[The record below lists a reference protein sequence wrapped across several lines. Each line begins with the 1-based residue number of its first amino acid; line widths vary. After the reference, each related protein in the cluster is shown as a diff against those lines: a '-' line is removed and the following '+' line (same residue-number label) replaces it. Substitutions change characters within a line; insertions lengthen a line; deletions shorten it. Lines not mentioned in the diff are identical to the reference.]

1 MIFFCLKQWFRGSG
15 CRLMSTRWS
24 VAVFECSCFIQRAL
38 VINSLLVS
46 FDPQWCVLCFV
57 WTVCLRATVFGF
69 SGTRRL
75 QQIVNILDRKQVT
88 HIILNWKYVTTLS
101 AISPSKGLILKSR
114 DTTSTWTGS
123 YVIHYVL
130 CDPLGFTLQV
140 CFIIFE
146 VNVALICVIQIKVH
160 NS

>member
-1 MIFFCLKQWFRGSG
+1 MLWCV
-15 CRLMSTRWS
+15 RLPLGVHTMERC
-24 VAVFECSCFIQRAL
+24 CSCLTQRAL

-46 FDPQWCVLCFV
+46 FGPQWCVLCFV
-57 WTVCLRATVFGF
+57 WTVWVRATVFGF

-101 AISPSKGLILKSR
+101 ANSPTKGLILKSR

-123 YVIHYVL
+123 YIIHYVL
-130 CDPLGFTLQV
+130 CNPLWFFTGVFYNIWGQC
-140 CFIIFE
+140 CFDLCHTDWS
-146 VNVALICVIQIKVH
+146 AQ
-160 NS
+160 